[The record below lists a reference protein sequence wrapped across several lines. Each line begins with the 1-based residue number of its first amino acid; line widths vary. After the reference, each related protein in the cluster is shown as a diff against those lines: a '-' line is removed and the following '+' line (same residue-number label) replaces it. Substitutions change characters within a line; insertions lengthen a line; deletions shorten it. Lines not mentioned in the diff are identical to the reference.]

1 MSGKDVLVKFATFT
15 SSSYKADKYYKSMGY
30 GFAFLA
36 RAIELY
42 SKKPTRHSRGLS
54 AVATQISFAR
64 FVTRFTGIPQTLEAL
79 KSGSWVGADDDEHI
93 KQLVNAQCYAML
105 LYYPLEHLSFVGW
118 VAPKWFP
125 SIDPNKC
132 SRQSCIA
139 WGTFVALD
147 LYVNHKR
154 LDILA
159 AQEKAIGNTLD
170 MSDEDRKKSL
180 ATIQAKRSY
189 IQINQIRNMLFLP
202 LCIHWSKE
210 GGIMPEVLTQ
220 FLAFS
225 EAILGSKMK
234 FNSTVSSSR
243 RKSRKAHFGAHSTQ
257 RRVLMS
263 ANLSKDLQQK
273 YNVRSIPIR
282 KDDEV
287 TIVRGT
293 YKNREGR
300 VTQVYRKKFVIHVER
315 VVKEKANG
323 AAVNI
328 GIHPSKVVI
337 TKLKLDKDRKK
348 ILERKN
354 RAVGDKNKG
363 KFTEADVAMANVD

>member
-170 MSDEDRKKSL
+170 MSDEDSL

-210 GGIMPEVLTQ
+210 GGIMPV
-220 FLAFS
+220 
-225 EAILGSKMK
+225 K

>member
-42 SKKPTRHSRGLS
+42 SKKPTRHSQGLS

-79 KSGSWVGADDDEHI
+79 KNGSWVGADDDEHI

-125 SIDPNKC
+125 SIDANKC

-139 WGTFVALD
+139 WGTYVALD

-154 LDILA
+154 LEILA

-170 MSDEDRKKSL
+170 MSDEDVR
-180 ATIQAKRSY
+180 ATFLGFLSHRLSVSAKRVLRRSKPSAINNAITNSADWIACRRSY
-189 IQINQIRNMLFLP
+189 IQINQIRNILFLP

-210 GGIMPEVLTQ
+210 GGIMPGTIKSCRLARLLT
-220 FLAFS
+220 FL
-225 EAILGSKMK
+225 
-234 FNSTVSSSR
+234 
-243 RKSRKAHFGAHSTQ
+243 Q
-257 RRVLMS
+257 R
-263 ANLSKDLQQK
+263 
-273 YNVRSIPIR
+273 
-282 KDDEV
+282 
-287 TIVRGT
+287 
-293 YKNREGR
+293 
-300 VTQVYRKKFVIHVER
+300 F
-315 VVKEKANG
+315 
-323 AAVNI
+323 
-328 GIHPSKVVI
+328 
-337 TKLKLDKDRKK
+337 
-348 ILERKN
+348 
-354 RAVGDKNKG
+354 
-363 KFTEADVAMANVD
+363 